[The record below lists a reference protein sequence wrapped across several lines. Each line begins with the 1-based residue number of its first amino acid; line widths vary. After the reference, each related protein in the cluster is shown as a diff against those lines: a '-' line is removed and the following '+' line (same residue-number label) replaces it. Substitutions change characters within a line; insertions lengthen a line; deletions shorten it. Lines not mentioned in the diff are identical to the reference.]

1 MCVYVC
7 ERENAS
13 VRERHREIER
23 EKKRNIEGKR

>member
-1 MCVYVC
+1 MRVCMCVYVC

-23 EKKRNIEGKR
+23 ERKKEI